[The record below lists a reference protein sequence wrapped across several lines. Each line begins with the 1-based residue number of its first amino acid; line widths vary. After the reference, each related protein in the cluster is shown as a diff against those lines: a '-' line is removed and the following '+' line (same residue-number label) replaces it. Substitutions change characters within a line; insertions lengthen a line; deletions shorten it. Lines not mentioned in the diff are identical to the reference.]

1 MNTEFVGS
9 HNRQFRGIF
18 SGLPLII
25 VAVIV
30 TAVALTLFL
39 NNRCASLFGSAILP
53 YPNVE
58 LAEEEANFL
67 GLHRVIHTTP
77 DSPAQVEEWYR
88 QQWIAS
94 MRQAVT
100 SGDFRSTQAQNWII
114 AAEGDQ
120 TLITFA
126 TTCP

>member
-1 MNTEFVGS
+1 MNTEFIGS
-9 HNRQFRGIF
+9 HDRQFRSIF
-18 SGLPLII
+18 SGFPLII

-30 TAVALTLFL
+30 TAAALALFL
-39 NNRCASLFGSAILP
+39 NNRCASMFRSAILL
-53 YPNVE
+53 YPNAE
-58 LAEEEANFL
+58 LAEEEATFL
-67 GLHRVIHTTP
+67 GLHRVIYTTP

-88 QQWIAS
+88 QQWVAS